1 MNYRNYNS
9 LDRCRNERS
18 HDPEFDDFGFDRRRY
33 GSGRYVRNDLDTFYT
48 TKHDNPDLVQF
59 GNNSGKRC
67 ENECQNTTN
76 GLEARRTSAAYK
88 YSSCD
93 CSSNCKGVY
102 EVETYE

>member
-33 GSGRYVRNDLDTFYT
+33 GSGRYVRNDLDTSYA

-59 GNNSGKRC
+59 GSNSGKRC
-67 ENECQNTTN
+67 EHECQNTNN
-76 GLEARRTSAAYK
+76 GLEARRASAAYK

-93 CSSNCKGVY
+93 CSSNCKGV
-102 EVETYE
+102 